1 MRSYHE
7 RLFAPVSWWFL
18 GTVIVAILGAELWA
32 GFGPLVALVTY
43 AVLLLVCGGTLAHWG
58 SASVRVTDD
67 ELEAGGRRLPR
78 HAIGDVVPLGE
89 RQADAAR
96 GQHAD
101 PAAHAVIRPYLK
113 RAVYIE
119 VIDPTQGAPYWL
131 VGTRRPDDLAAALRT
146 QPTRARA
153 RADKGDAGERDEHDE
168 RGEHDELG

>member
-32 GFGPLVALVTY
+32 GFGALVALVTY

-78 HAIGDVVPLGE
+78 HAIGDVVPLGA

-96 GQHAD
+96 GRHAD
-101 PAAHAVIRPYLK
+101 PAAHARTKGTPRNATNTPNTTSWADHGRGQTWADTMRPLLSS
-113 RAVYIE
+113 ACHSPASSLI
-119 VIDPTQGAPYWL
+119 
-131 VGTRRPDDLAAALRT
+131 
-146 QPTRARA
+146 
-153 RADKGDAGERDEHDE
+153 
-168 RGEHDELG
+168 